1 MKKKVKAPTGRRPAA
16 DADFEAFD
24 RPHLA
29 TPTLNPQSKTGHTI
43 IDVLVV
49 RAGVLCVLGLD
60 YSPTIALARRFA
72 KFAER
77 RARA

>member
-1 MKKKVKAPTGRRPAA
+1 MTKKDLAPTGRRPAISA
-16 DADFEAFD
+16 EFKSLD

-43 IDVLVV
+43 SDVLVARV
-49 RAGVLCVLGLD
+49 GVLCVLGLD
-60 YSPTIALARRFA
+60 YSPTIALARQFA

-77 RARA
+77 GSQ